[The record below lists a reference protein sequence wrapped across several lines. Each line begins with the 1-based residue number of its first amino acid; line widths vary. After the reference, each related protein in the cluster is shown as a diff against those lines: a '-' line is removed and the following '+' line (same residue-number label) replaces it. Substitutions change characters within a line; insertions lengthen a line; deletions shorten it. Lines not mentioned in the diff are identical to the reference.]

1 MAKSKYFK
9 EIQAT
14 DSDTVEWTGKDNNK
28 VTVNIARIEGDKWKP
43 ALVSKSGRFFV
54 TEEE

>member
-1 MAKSKYFK
+1 MAKKYFK

-14 DSDTVEWTGKDNNK
+14 DKDSVEWRDKDNRK
-28 VTVNIARIEGDKWKP
+28 VVVNLARVEGDKWKP
-43 ALVSKSGRFFV
+43 ALVSKGGRFFV